1 MNKKQHTWAHTIAQ
15 TRAQTQKAIA
25 AVSHS
30 PAWAAGAPELSHDL
44 AYHDGHVTKPAFISL
59 CILTFVTFLGN
70 FTQLQLTS
78 ALPQIDRD
86 FHIPLVTGQWLTSI
100 IQLVMGI
107 MVPLTAF
114 LTERFSTRRI
124 IITSM
129 SVFAIGSFIGWIAP
143 NFPITLLGRTLEAIG
158 GGVMWPV
165 LQIVIFS
172 VFPVTR
178 RGFAMG
184 VIGMAMAVAPALGP
198 VIGGW
203 QTDANG
209 WRSIFGSLGVVGA
222 IAAIVAALFLRNFT
236 EGDKSV
242 RADFFSVVLSTIGF
256 GGLLYGFT
264 NIRQYPITAPV
275 CWAPMT
281 VGIIG
286 ILWFVFRQLKGAKP
300 LLNLRVLRN
309 RAFTTGTIIASLCF
323 FAFSSIMVILPQF
336 IQNDRGYS
344 ATISGLTLLPGAI
357 GQVIAQSQAGRA
369 LDRFG
374 ARPVAIFGTS
384 ILMLGT
390 VMMSFISTTT
400 PIWWVS
406 VSQFTRQI
414 GMGCTMMPLTT
425 WALNSLPHRLLNDGS
440 AVTNTLRQIAG
451 AIGSPVLILTMEWL
465 TSVRQSQGIHAV
477 EANVWGI
484 RGTLIFSATI
494 TFVMFLIAVF
504 GVKGYHSGRIRNV
517 LDLRHN
523 AQH

>member
-1 MNKKQHTWAHTIAQ
+1 MAR
-15 TRAQTQKAIA
+15 TRRATKKAIA

-30 PAWAAGAPELSHDL
+30 PAWAAGSPELRREL
-44 AYHDGHVTKPAFISL
+44 AYHDGHLTKPAFVSL

-100 IQLVMGI
+100 IQLIMGI

-114 LTERFSTRRI
+114 LTERFSTRKI

-129 SVFAIGSFIGWIAP
+129 SIFTIGSFVGWIAP

-158 GGVMWPV
+158 GGVLWPV
-165 LQIVIFS
+165 LQIVIFT
-172 VFPVTR
+172 VFPITR

-184 VIGMAMAVAPALGP
+184 VIGMAMAVAPAIGP

-209 WRSIFGSLGVVGA
+209 WRSIFGSLGIIGA
-222 IAAIVAALFLRNFT
+222 LSVLVAALFLRNFT
-236 EGDKSV
+236 EGSKDV
-242 RADFFSVVLSTIGF
+242 HADFFSVILSTIGF

-275 CWAPMT
+275 CWAPMA
-281 VGIIG
+281 VGIVG
-286 ILWFVFRQLKGAKP
+286 IVWFVTRQLTHTKP
-300 LLNLRVLRN
+300 LLNLRVLKN
-309 RAFTTGTIIASLCF
+309 RAFMTGTLAASLSF

-357 GQVIAQSQAGRA
+357 GQVIAQSQSGRA

-374 ARPVAIFGTS
+374 ARPVSIFGTS
-384 ILMLGT
+384 VLLIGT
-390 VMMSFISTTT
+390 VMMSFISMTT

-425 WALNSLPHRLLNDGS
+425 WALNSLPREQLNDGS
-440 AVTNTLRQIAG
+440 AVTNTLRQISG

-465 TSVRQSQGIHAV
+465 TSLRQSQGVRAI

-484 RGTLIFSATI
+484 RGTLILSSVISFI
-494 TFVMFLIAVF
+494 MLLIAIF

-517 LDLRHN
+517 LDLRHT
-523 AQH
+523 AIK